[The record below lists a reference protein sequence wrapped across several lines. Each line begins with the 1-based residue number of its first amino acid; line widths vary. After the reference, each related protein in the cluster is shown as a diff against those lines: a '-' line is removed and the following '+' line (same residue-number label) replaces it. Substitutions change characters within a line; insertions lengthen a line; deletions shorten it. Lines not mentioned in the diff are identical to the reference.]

1 MTTSRFPIRSLL
13 AITTAAV
20 ALGLSALPAPVAAAD
35 SSATL
40 TRLRDTGVILL
51 GHRTDSAPFSFVGEQ
66 GRPIGYSV
74 DLCERVVAVLRE
86 SQKLPSLRVQ
96 WVPVTSAN
104 RIDAVTSGKVDLEC
118 GTTSAT
124 LSRQERVDFSNLIFV
139 DGAGLLARADRGVKR
154 LSDMAGRRVAV
165 TAGSTTVDVMRQ
177 AFKERSISVELVVVK
192 NELDGLAAVE
202 TGKVDAYANDRI
214 VLLGLL
220 RKLKGGVDFV
230 LVDEDASMEPYA
242 LMMRRDPA
250 FRLAVNRALSRI
262 YRSQAIVEIYD
273 AWFGVLGAPGPL
285 LAAMYYL
292 NATPE

>member
-1 MTTSRFPIRSLL
+1 MPAAPASICRTLAAAFGAIVLL
-13 AITTAAV
+13 TLAAV
-20 ALGLSALPAPVAAAD
+20 GPIEAAEPGG
-35 SSATL
+35 TL
-40 TRLRDTGVILL
+40 TRIRDSGVILL
-51 GHRTDSAPFSFVGEQ
+51 GHRTDSAPFSFLGND

-74 DLCERVVAVLRE
+74 ELCERVVAAVRE
-86 SQKLPSLRVQ
+86 SHKLPSLRVQ

-104 RIDAVTSGKVDLEC
+104 RLDAVTSGKVDLEC

-139 DGAGLLARADRGVKR
+139 DGAGLLARADRGIKR

-165 TAGSTTVDVMRQ
+165 TAGSTTGDVLRQ
-177 AFKERSISVELVVVK
+177 AFKERAVSVELVVVR
-192 NELDGLAAVE
+192 NELDGLALVE
-202 TGKVDAYANDRI
+202 AGKVDAYANDRVI
-214 VLLGLL
+214 LLGLL

-292 NATPE
+292 NSTPE

>member
-1 MTTSRFPIRSLL
+1 MSADRWSTFRRLSRCALL
-13 AITTAAV
+13 A
-20 ALGLSALPAPVAAAD
+20 LALPLAGTGTAFAAEPASTLSRIRD
-35 SSATL
+35 S
-40 TRLRDTGVILL
+40 GVILL
-51 GHRTDSAPFSFVGEQ
+51 GHRTDSAPFSFVGKD

-74 DLCERVVAVLRE
+74 ELCERVVAQLRDAY
-86 SQKLPSLRVQ
+86 KLPGLRIQ

-104 RIDAVTSGKVDLEC
+104 RLDAVGSGKVDLEC

-139 DGAGLLARADRGVKR
+139 DGAGLLARADRGIKR
-154 LSDMAGRRVAV
+154 ISDMAGRRVAV
-165 TAGSTTVDVMRQ
+165 TEGSTTGDVLRQ
-177 AFKERSISVELVVVK
+177 AFKDRSVSAELVVVR
-192 NELDGLAAVE
+192 NELEGLAAVE
-202 TGKVDAYANDRI
+202 AGKVDAYANDRVI
-214 VLLGLL
+214 LLGLL

-230 LVDEDASMEPYA
+230 LIDEDASMEPYA

-262 YRSQAIVEIYD
+262 YRSQAIVEVYD

-292 NATPE
+292 NSTPE

>member
-1 MTTSRFPIRSLL
+1 MSALRPRFLGIALLLL
-13 AITTAAV
+13 ACASPVPPAAQ
-20 ALGLSALPAPVAAAD
+20 AAETSGTLGRIRD
-35 SSATL
+35 S
-40 TRLRDTGVILL
+40 GVILL
-51 GHRTDSAPFSFVGEQ
+51 GHRTDSAPFSFIGAE

-74 DLCERVVAVLRE
+74 ELCERVVGQLRE
-86 SQKLPSLRVQ
+86 AYKLPSLRVQ

-104 RIDAVTSGKVDLEC
+104 RIDAVASGKVDLEC

-139 DGAGLLARADRGVKR
+139 DGAGLLARADRGIKR
-154 LSDMAGRRVAV
+154 ISDLSGRRVAV
-165 TAGSTTVDVMRQ
+165 TAGSTTGDVLRQ
-177 AFKERSISVELVVVK
+177 SFKDRSMSAELVVVR
-192 NELDGLAAVE
+192 NELEGLAAVE
-202 TGKVDAYANDRI
+202 AGKVDAYANDRVI
-214 VLLGLL
+214 LLGLL

-230 LVDEDASMEPYA
+230 LVDEDASMEPYG

-262 YRSQAIVEIYD
+262 YRSQAIVEIYE